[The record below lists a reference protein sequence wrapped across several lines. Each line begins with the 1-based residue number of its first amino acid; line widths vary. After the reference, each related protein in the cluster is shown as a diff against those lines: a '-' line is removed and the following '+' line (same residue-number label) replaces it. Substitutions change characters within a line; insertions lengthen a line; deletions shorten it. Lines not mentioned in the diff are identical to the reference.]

1 MHIYVQTLRGYKI
14 TIDVNPSDTIY
25 EVKAKIQIVDGTP
38 PDQQRLIFAGRQ
50 LEDDRTLSDY
60 NIQKKSTI
68 HQVLRLIGGFLP
80 SFEFSNMKN
89 KQLVQFGNGPDWM
102 TIDIGLNMIGI
113 CDNQSCQAFKS
124 TVITKWG
131 IGQFN
136 IAEILCKLK
145 CPICSKNINGNGGCY
160 IWNCKYDIVG
170 LQVGQTEEHRVLNE
184 IAPKEQATY
193 FKGDDDQN
201 KSEWKIISNYC
212 QIQIYWDYIYS
223 QPYYFLSVSQFQNNN
238 NIKQLKNIIKKN
250 MEGQEIRILP
260 FLNKF
265 YGQLFITNNNHKVDY
280 NVLRSQSIQ
289 IKMQKI
295 FKLMNQFCDDNYH
308 YQNQYLSAHNN
319 KVIKFCD
326 FDNNDMVCSLVW
338 SPQGNQLAVGT
349 GSGETHLYDQV
360 KMKRISVL
368 EGHTARVG
376 SLAWSGQTLCSGSK
390 DRSILMHDPRQKKP
404 VSKLEGHKQEV
415 CGLKWSPDEYQF
427 ASGGNDNKLIV
438 WRMGSQI
445 PLAKFH
451 QPNSHSIKQLSKHG
465 LLSSGGGTADRTI
478 RFFNTLT
485 TQQLD
490 WIDTGS
496 QVCNLLSSKNVNEFV
511 STHGYSMNQI
521 VCWKY
526 PSLEKVTTLMG
537 HTSRSDGETI
547 VTGAGDETLRFW
559 NVFPKKEET
568 KEKQTALI
576 PLNIR

>member
-1 MHIYVQTLRGYKI
+1 MSKLLQQKNIEVSHFTVHSPSKQDKENSHHIKKQTHEMNELMSLLGKVRIDKNDSQMEIEEPTLQNKTCRYIPLKRQSLDEEYQYRMIEETKSDSTKGQDYKDQSNVTLKDIYKMHVFGEQLREE
-14 TIDVNPSDTIY
+14 N
-25 EVKAKIQIVDGTP
+25 
-38 PDQQRLIFAGRQ
+38 
-50 LEDDRTLSDY
+50 LSW
-60 NIQKKSTI
+60 
-68 HQVLRLIGGFLP
+68 
-80 SFEFSNMKN
+80 E
-89 KQLVQFGNGPDWM
+89 
-102 TIDIGLNMIGI
+102 
-113 CDNQSCQAFKS
+113 
-124 TVITKWG
+124 
-131 IGQFN
+131 
-136 IAEILCKLK
+136 
-145 CPICSKNINGNGGCY
+145 SKNM
-160 IWNCKYDIVG
+160 
-170 LQVGQTEEHRVLNE
+170 LSFQSTPQ
-184 IAPKEQATY
+184 
-193 FKGDDDQN
+193 
-201 KSEWKIISNYC
+201 KSILE
-212 QIQIYWDYIYS
+212 QIQPPVLQTYNELLDYRENIEWQACQRKISKVPFKVLDAPQLQDDFYLNLIDWS
-223 QPYYFLSVSQFQNNN
+223 QQNVLSVALASC
-238 NIKQLKNIIKKN
+238 
-250 MEGQEIRILP
+250 
-260 FLNKF
+260 
-265 YGQLFITNNNHKVDY
+265 V
-280 NVLRSQSIQ
+280 
-289 IKMQKI
+289 
-295 FKLMNQFCDDNYH
+295 
-308 YQNQYLSAHNN
+308 YLWSAHNN

-326 FDNNDMVCSLVW
+326 FGNNDMVCSLVW
-338 SPQGNQLAVGT
+338 SPQGNQLAIGT

-445 PLAKFH
+445 PLAKFTQH
-451 QPNSHSIKQLSKHG
+451 QAAVKAIAWSPHRHG

-496 QVCNLLSSKNVNEFV
+496 QVCNLLFSKNVNEFV

-537 HTSRSDGETI
+537 HTSRVLFLAMSPDGETI

>member
-1 MHIYVQTLRGYKI
+1 MQKGWINQQLIHMLEVQPIKLLVLIKTPFTYKLNFI
-14 TIDVNPSDTIY
+14 SY
-25 EVKAKIQIVDGTP
+25 CQ
-38 PDQQRLIFAGRQ
+38 
-50 LEDDRTLSDY
+50 
-60 NIQKKSTI
+60 
-68 HQVLRLIGGFLP
+68 
-80 SFEFSNMKN
+80 KN
-89 KQLVQFGNGPDWM
+89 KDFSHNFEQLQH
-102 TIDIGLNMIGI
+102 L
-113 CDNQSCQAFKS
+113 
-124 TVITKWG
+124 
-131 IGQFN
+131 
-136 IAEILCKLK
+136 
-145 CPICSKNINGNGGCY
+145 
-160 IWNCKYDIVG
+160 
-170 LQVGQTEEHRVLNE
+170 
-184 IAPKEQATY
+184 
-193 FKGDDDQN
+193 
-201 KSEWKIISNYC
+201 
-212 QIQIYWDYIYS
+212 
-223 QPYYFLSVSQFQNNN
+223 QFQVFINLFVSFII
-238 NIKQLKNIIKKN
+238 NILNLFHLHFMRII
-250 MEGQEIRILP
+250 ILS
-260 FLNKF
+260 N
-265 YGQLFITNNNHKVDY
+265 LFITIFQFILSFLKFLLFDLQHLTKSIY
-280 NVLRSQSIQ
+280 LRRDSIFFFYQEQLIQSITFTVSINKKSHSCASMKFQ
-289 IKMQKI
+289 QVYQEKDE
-295 FKLMNQFCDDNYH
+295 QFNCI
-308 YQNQYLSAHNN
+308 YLWSAHNN

-445 PLAKFH
+445 PLAKFTQH
-451 QPNSHSIKQLSKHG
+451 QAAVKAIAWSPHRHG